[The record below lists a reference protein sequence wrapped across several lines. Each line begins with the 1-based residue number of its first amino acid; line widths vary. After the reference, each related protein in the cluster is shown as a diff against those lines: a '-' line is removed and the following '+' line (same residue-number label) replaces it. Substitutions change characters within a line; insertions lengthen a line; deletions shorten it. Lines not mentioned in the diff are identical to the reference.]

1 RQKIDMRLRE
11 VNHSDSLFAAIQKL
25 QQMLQERDALEFRL
39 KNIAHSDS
47 LTGLSNRFALEEYIR
62 FLENQPSQLSQTC
75 LMIIDI
81 DHFKQVN
88 DQYGH
93 IIGDQVIQLVAE
105 RLKAN
110 VRATDLLV
118 RYGGDEF
125 LVLIEN
131 IEMDQALIVADKI
144 RAEVAERYILTA
156 LGDEIQISVS
166 IGVAIGAVS
175 WMALLSNAD
184 DALFK
189 AKAKGRNVVA
199 EV

>member
-1 RQKIDMRLRE
+1 MPLRDTS
-11 VNHSDSLFAAIQKL
+11 HSDSLFAAIQKL

-62 FLENQPSQLSQTC
+62 FLENQPGQLSQTC

-118 RYGGDEF
+118 RYGVMSF
-125 LVLIEN
+125 W
-131 IEMDQALIVADKI
+131 
-144 RAEVAERYILTA
+144 Y
-156 LGDEIQISVS
+156 
-166 IGVAIGAVS
+166 
-175 WMALLSNAD
+175 
-184 DALFK
+184 
-189 AKAKGRNVVA
+189 
-199 EV
+199 